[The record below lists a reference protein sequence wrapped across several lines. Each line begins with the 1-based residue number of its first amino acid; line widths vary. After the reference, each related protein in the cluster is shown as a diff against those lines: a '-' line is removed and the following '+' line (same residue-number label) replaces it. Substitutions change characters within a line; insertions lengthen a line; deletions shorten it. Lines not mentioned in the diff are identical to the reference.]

1 MSPADHFST
10 DARRLPLWKDALAK
24 MEPLEFGKRWPT
36 DWLERALSAKR
47 DEVGFAAG
55 LVKMNDAIRHRGF
68 KLVSRGQKGT
78 GWLILPADAVADEL
92 LAEAQK
98 AKQCYKRA
106 IELGHGV
113 LQNMA
118 ADLSPAMRARIDH
131 INQKNSVRLA
141 LVSRRN
147 LDLKAAQPAQL
158 KEG

>member
-1 MSPADHFST
+1 MNAEQFSME
-10 DARRLPLWKDALAK
+10 ARRLPLWKDALAK

-36 DWLERALSAKR
+36 EWLERALSAKR
-47 DEVGFAAG
+47 DDVGFAAG
-55 LVKMNDAIRHRGF
+55 LVKMNETIRHRGF

-78 GWLILPADAVADEL
+78 GWMILPADAVADEL

-113 LQNMA
+113 LLNET

-131 INQKNSVRLA
+131 INQKNSARLA

-147 LDLKAAQPAQL
+147 LTVKAAKPAQL
-158 KEG
+158 REG